1 MYNSEYRIWS
11 EDYQDYTPTFVVAQD
26 GTILDPN
33 NLTFMDVIGHVG
45 KDFKVEYNLHQQDS
59 KGRDIYEGDLVKTN
73 GGDLYRVRIDKERL
87 VYKIGQ
93 FTFDSPKLEFIKPYQ
108 VVGNIHQGYINKK
121 EES

>member
-11 EDYQDYTPTFVVAQD
+11 EDYHDYTPTFVVAQD

-59 KGRDIYEGDLVKTN
+59 KGHDIYNGDLIESN
-73 GGDLYRVRIDKERL
+73 GGDLYKVHFDKEKL

-93 FTFDSPKLEFIKPYQ
+93 FTFDNPKLALIKPYTI
-108 VVGNIHQGYINKK
+108 VGNIHQGYIK
-121 EES
+121 

>member
-1 MYNSEYRIWS
+1 MFNSEYRIWS

-59 KGRDIYEGDLVKTN
+59 MGHDMYDGDLVKSN
-73 GGDLYRVRIDKERL
+73 GGDLYRVKFDKDKL

-93 FTFDSPKLEFIKPYQ
+93 FTFDSPKLEFIKPYNI
-108 VVGNIHQGYINKK
+108 VGNIHQGCINKNN
-121 EES
+121 